1 MNSSTINSVR
11 PHADRRRLVILA
23 ATFTALAGSLA
34 LQACNTTE
42 GVGKDIKSAGKGIEE
57 AASDA
62 KD

>member
-1 MNSSTINSVR
+1 MNNSNTDSLR
-11 PHADRRRLVILA
+11 PHADRRRIMILA
-23 ATFTALAGSLA
+23 AALTALAGSMA